1 MTQELGHH
9 ANSKWTK
16 KDYNYFKNF
25 QCKEKELVQ
34 LLCDKFIHVFVYC
47 FLCCAYW
54 ELLLHWTS
62 SIIVDLSL
70 SRPILRESTQIDYSS
85 YTCRTHSDIWPLRI
99 LISGWLWNT
108 CAVNQR
114 DSSSSLHQYYIG
126 SGWLGERSRGTKS
139 GADSN
144 GNIAL
149 HSRPLT
155 EGAGGFVNLYCRLCT
170 AVLALNCSVC
180 NVLSNYYLDFIQTL
194 RFCIICLCV
203 YSIIYALF
211 VRLISI
217 INKQNLIFY

>member
-70 SRPILRESTQIDYSS
+70 SRPILRESTQTIVH
-85 YTCRTHSDIWPLRI
+85 THVEHI
-99 LISGWLWNT
+99 LIY
-108 CAVNQR
+108 
-114 DSSSSLHQYYIG
+114 D
-126 SGWLGERSRGTKS
+126 
-139 GADSN
+139 
-144 GNIAL
+144 
-149 HSRPLT
+149 P
-155 EGAGGFVNLYCRLCT
+155 
-170 AVLALNCSVC
+170 
-180 NVLSNYYLDFIQTL
+180 
-194 RFCIICLCV
+194 
-203 YSIIYALF
+203 
-211 VRLISI
+211 
-217 INKQNLIFY
+217 

>member
-1 MTQELGHH
+1 MIFFCV
-9 ANSKWTK
+9 SKTFFKQWLKNWGIMPIQSEQK
-16 KDYNYFKNF
+16 KDNYFKNF
-25 QCKEKELVQ
+25 QCKEKELKQ

-114 DSSSSLHQYYIG
+114 DSSSSLH
-126 SGWLGERSRGTKS
+126 
-139 GADSN
+139 
-144 GNIAL
+144 
-149 HSRPLT
+149 
-155 EGAGGFVNLYCRLCT
+155 
-170 AVLALNCSVC
+170 
-180 NVLSNYYLDFIQTL
+180 
-194 RFCIICLCV
+194 
-203 YSIIYALF
+203 
-211 VRLISI
+211 
-217 INKQNLIFY
+217 